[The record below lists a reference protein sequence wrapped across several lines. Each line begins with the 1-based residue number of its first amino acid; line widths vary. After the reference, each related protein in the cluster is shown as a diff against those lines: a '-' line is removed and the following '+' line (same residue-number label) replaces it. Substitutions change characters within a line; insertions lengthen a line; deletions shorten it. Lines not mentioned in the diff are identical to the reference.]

1 MLIIGL
7 GVKIKVVD
15 FAKNFVNH
23 QLNIKNFVIKQKIE
37 IVMSMDNLCNIAKE
51 IVAFMMVVLVGKLFL
66 MEKFLK
72 LIKDVLN

>member
-23 QLNIKNFVIKQKIE
+23 QLNIKNFVIKQKTE